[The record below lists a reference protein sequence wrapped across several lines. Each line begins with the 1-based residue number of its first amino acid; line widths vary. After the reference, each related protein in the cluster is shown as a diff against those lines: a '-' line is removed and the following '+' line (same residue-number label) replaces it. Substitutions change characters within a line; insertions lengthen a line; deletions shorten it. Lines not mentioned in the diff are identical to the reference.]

1 MHRRGVHAQHQ
12 VEVGNELHLAGQF
25 DPADDRHHG
34 AVLFLHP
41 FSVFAFGGAAAENEQ
56 PHTGHLRKHR
66 DHPLHLFERID
77 FALMLRERRDPDPFF
92 PFVRPCKRFGFCIQ
106 RVPHARRNGYRRQ
119 VEPQCEEN
127 FAVAFDRRFELY
139 QFFILQRNERLF
151 LFPAFIDISYLCA
164 AQPQDAPQHLR
175 ANHIVQVGHH
185 IETAEL
191 RAEFQHAFQPF
202 MPARKIGRNELQ
214 SLNSPEE
221 RL

>member
-1 MHRRGVHAQHQ
+1 MLSIRSRWEMSSISRASLIRPMTDTT
-12 VEVGNELHLAGQF
+12 E
-25 DPADDRHHG
+25 PY
-34 AVLFLHP
+34 
-41 FSVFAFGGAAAENEQ
+41 FSSIRSPYSRSAAPPPKNEQ
-56 PHTGHLRKHR
+56 PYTGHLRKHR

-151 LFPAFIDISYLCA
+151 LFPAFIDISDLCA
-164 AQPQDAPQHLR
+164 AQPQDAPR
-175 ANHIVQVGHH
+175 IFVRITSCRSATISKRPSS
-185 IETAEL
+185 EL
-191 RAEFQHAFQPF
+191 SFSTPF
-202 MPARKIGRNELQ
+202 
-214 SLNSPEE
+214 SPLC
-221 RL
+221 RP